1 MNFKILSLPAA
12 LMALVL
18 FASSCGSKKYTLLQ
32 TRYGELETKYK
43 DLDLKYLNSQHELTN
58 STSRV
63 KDLEE
68 QIAQYRANVESLQ
81 AALDKCL
88 TNSGQGNA
96 NISKLVD
103 EINAS
108 NKYIQ
113 HLVNTKN
120 KSDSLNMVLTNNLT
134 RSLSREEMQDVDV
147 QVLKGV
153 VYISLSDNM
162 LYKSGSYEISPQ
174 AGETLSKIA
183 KIITDYKDYEVL
195 IEGNTDNV
203 PISQKNIRNNW
214 DLSALRASSVVQ
226 ALQNEY
232 GVQPKRLTAGGRG
245 EYNPIASNDTE
256 DGKTKNRR
264 TQIIIT
270 PKLDQFMELIDKAP
284 ESSQDGDTTMSEPD
298 TTTTY

>member
-1 MNFKILSLPAA
+1 MSIRLISSALLVVSILGTGCVSNKK
-12 LMALVL
+12 
-18 FASSCGSKKYTLLQ
+18 FAQLQSSYNDLQ
-32 TRYGELETKYK
+32 NQNKELDGRYQTAQR
-43 DLDLKYLNSQHELTN
+43 DLTGANT
-58 STSRV
+58 RV
-63 KDLEE
+63 KSLEE
-68 QIAQYRANVESLQ
+68 QIASQRTGLAALQ

-88 TNSGQGNA
+88 NSTSQGNV

-134 RSLSREEMQDVDV
+134 RSLSREELRDVDV

-162 LYKSGSYEISPQ
+162 LYKSGSYEISPK

-183 KIITDYKDYEVL
+183 KIIMDYKDYEVL

-203 PISQKNIRNNW
+203 PISQTNIRNNW

-226 ALQNEY
+226 ALQTTYN
-232 GVQPKRLTAGGRG
+232 VDPKRLTAGGRG
-245 EYNPIASNDTE
+245 EYNPIADNNTV
-256 DGKTKNRR
+256 DGKAKNRR

-284 ESSQDGDTTMSEPD
+284 EGGETK
-298 TTTTY
+298 